1 MRRKMSDSA
10 FKLQLLVRAEL
21 ALTKIYARRSIIRAT
36 FVGVALAF
44 VMMALGMLNYAAYLG
59 LLDKYTPG
67 TAALLVAAVDV
78 ACAVVIV
85 IIGRKAGPSEAEENM
100 AQEIRDMAY
109 EEVSKDV
116 EDVKLK
122 IEQLTDE
129 VKNISAGVSTAI
141 GTIRFFAGL
150 LSKAVKKKPADK

>member
-1 MRRKMSDSA
+1 MSDSA

-21 ALTKIYARRSIIRAT
+21 ALTKIYARRTMSRAA
-36 FVGVALAF
+36 FIAVALVF
-44 VMMALGMLNYAAYLG
+44 ILMALGMLNYAAYLS

-67 TAALLVAAVDV
+67 IAALLVASADV

-85 IIGRKAGPSEAEENM
+85 IIGRKAGPSESEENM
-100 AQEIRDMAY
+100 AKEIRDMAY

-116 EDVKLK
+116 EEVKLR

-129 VKNISAGVSTAI
+129 VKNIRAGVSTAV

-150 LSKAVKKKPADK
+150 LSKTAKKKPASK

>member
-1 MRRKMSDSA
+1 MSDSA

-21 ALTKIYARRSIIRAT
+21 ALTKIYARRSIVRAT
-36 FVGVALAF
+36 FVAVALVF

-67 TAALLVAAVDV
+67 IAALLVASADI
-78 ACAVVIV
+78 ACAIV
-85 IIGRKAGPSEAEENM
+85 IGVIGRRAGPSESEENM
-100 AQEIRDMAY
+100 AKEIRDMAY
-109 EEVSKDV
+109 TEVSKDV

-129 VKNISAGVSTAI
+129 VKSIRAGVSTAI
-141 GTIRFFAGL
+141 GTIRFFVGL
-150 LSKAVKKKPADK
+150 LSKKVKNKPDDK

>member
-1 MRRKMSDSA
+1 MSDSA

-21 ALTKIYARRSIIRAT
+21 ALTKIYARRTMSRAV
-36 FVGVALAF
+36 FIAVALVF
-44 VMMALGMLNYAAYLG
+44 ILMALGMLNYAAYLS

-67 TAALLVAAVDV
+67 IAALLVASADV

-85 IIGRKAGPSEAEENM
+85 IIGRKAGPSESEENM
-100 AQEIRDMAY
+100 AKEIRDMAY

-116 EDVKLK
+116 EEVKLK

-129 VKNISAGVSTAI
+129 VKNIRAGVSTAI
-141 GTIRFFAGL
+141 GTIKFFAGL
-150 LSKAVKKKPADK
+150 LSKTVKKKPADK